1 MGRIIKN
8 GIIYSD
14 STVAIQPVIY
24 SEEEREIGVWA
35 DGKPVYEKTLYSAG
49 GVQGNF
55 NITHNISNIDRVIS
69 YSGTVKDTDPQWAAI
84 WTIPRIASD
93 GNNLG
98 INYTNDTV
106 INIINPN
113 AFGTRLV
120 DWYITIQYT
129 KTTDQAGSGQWT
141 PQGVPAVHYSTN
153 EKVVGTWVDSQ
164 PIYEKTFVTNIAS
177 GNTYVDISF
186 ASIANFQCI
195 LELTGLL
202 DGHVPFTLN
211 GFVSGATKPVIRS
224 LSYYADYGY
233 IQDSGVRVQRDSAQ
247 AYSTSPEVVVTIRYL
262 KSST

>member
-14 STVAIQPVIY
+14 STIAIQPVIY
-24 SEEEREIGVWA
+24 AEEEREIGVWT

-129 KTTDQAGSGQWT
+129 KTTDRAGSGQWT
-141 PQGVPAVHYSTN
+141 PQGVPAVHYSTD
-153 EKVVGTWVDSQ
+153 EKVVGTWIDGSTIYDKTIYVPQLPNGTATITTPANVSMLIDAFGFAYNTVSDGYYR
-164 PIYEKTFVTNIAS
+164 PIPFAGGGSNDIRIDMQDGSFRIVTFAAWTN
-177 GNTYVDISF
+177 
-186 ASIANFQCI
+186 
-195 LELTGLL
+195 
-202 DGHVPFTLN
+202 
-211 GFVSGATKPVIRS
+211 
-224 LSYYADYGY
+224 YAAY
-233 IQDSGVRVQRDSAQ
+233 I
-247 AYSTSPEVVVTIRYL
+247 TFRYT